1 MNALMSMEAIGVSSH
16 TKGSVMYA
24 LRNQIAPHNNNN
36 LPAMILRRRCN
47 CTCSQATQHYSLEV
61 EVPKTELSKAPT
73 DAER

>member
-1 MNALMSMEAIGVSSH
+1 MNEVVSVEAIGVPSH

-24 LRNQIAPHNNNN
+24 FQNQIAPHNNNN
-36 LPAMILRRRCN
+36 PPAIFLQRCCN
-47 CTCSQATQHYSLEV
+47 CTCLQATHYSLEV

>member
-1 MNALMSMEAIGVSSH
+1 MNAMLSVEAIGVPSH

-36 LPAMILRRRCN
+36 PPSIFLQRRCN
-47 CTCSQATQHYSLEV
+47 CTCLQATHYSLEV